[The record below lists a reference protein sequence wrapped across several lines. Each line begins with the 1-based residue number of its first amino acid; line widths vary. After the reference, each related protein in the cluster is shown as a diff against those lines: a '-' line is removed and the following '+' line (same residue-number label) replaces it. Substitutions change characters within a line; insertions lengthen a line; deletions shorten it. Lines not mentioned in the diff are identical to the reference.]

1 MREKDDKKEGKEK
14 IKNERGIIAIYKTI
28 CEEINTTSTDLEVF
42 PMLWWQAIK
51 KQIGE

>member
-1 MREKDDKKEGKEK
+1 MREKDNNKEGKEK
-14 IKNERGIIAIYKTI
+14 IKTKEVWLHYKTI
-28 CEEINTTSTDLEVF
+28 CEEINTTGTDLEVF